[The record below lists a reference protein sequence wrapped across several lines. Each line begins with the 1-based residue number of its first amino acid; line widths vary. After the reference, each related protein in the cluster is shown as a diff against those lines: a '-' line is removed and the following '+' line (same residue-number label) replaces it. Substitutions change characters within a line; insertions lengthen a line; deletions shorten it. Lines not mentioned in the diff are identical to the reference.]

1 MAQTTIARPQIFTPA
16 YNPVKYIIDST
27 NKNNT
32 GFKYIFDIYN
42 GATLIG
48 RFKTLPTFGTGYGEQ
63 DFSKFLSSYVSW
75 DFDPNVTLDHNAV
88 NSYYQY
94 QIKTGEEFLAEFTYT
109 SALTNSGGFV
119 RVNVTNTF
127 AIGDQIN
134 IVQADG
140 GTANPLVQG
149 LHSVTNASGAWFE
162 IGVSWSSVT
171 NANIDGVVTY
181 ADNRKVTTYDVQT
194 LTASNV
200 FNGAR
205 RWTEFVYWNAEEYN
219 LNDPTKYWLTNQP
232 LTNFSCTI
240 AQDLWLNARARVG
253 KKVVF
258 QNSNGDLFSKT
269 IVTNA
274 TIQQIAVGPNNH
286 GPLTPAGLS
295 TLPLVKDDTT
305 YYDFWYDDNG
315 QKSRK
320 YRVDIDRR
328 VQISEYDVVFLDR
341 MGSYSSFA
349 FQLKSYERG
358 EVSREEYN
366 KYVQGSI
373 RSGEWGYNYEEFGYS
388 TINLNAVKTLELN
401 SNWMS
406 QDMATYFEELV
417 TSPQCFLKVVQYVTT
432 EDGLPILDED
442 GCLVHIAESTMYVPI
457 IVTTNNYEVFKQRN
471 KNLIKQTINVKLA
484 NNDAING

>member
-1 MAQTTIARPQIFTPA
+1 MAQTTIAQPQSFTPA

-32 GFKYIFDIYN
+32 GFKYIFDVYN
-42 GATLIG
+42 GATRIG
-48 RFKTLPTFGTGYGEQ
+48 RFKTLPTYGTGYGEV
-63 DFSKFLSSYVSW
+63 DLSKFLSSYVSW
-75 DFDPNVTLDHNAV
+75 DFDPNVTLDYDAV

-94 QIKTGEEFLAEFTYT
+94 QIKTGEEYLAEFSYT

-119 RVNVTNTF
+119 RVNVSNTF

-134 IVQADG
+134 ITQADG
-140 GTANPLVQG
+140 GTANPLVEG
-149 LHSVTNASGAWFE
+149 LHSVTNASATWFE

-171 NANIDGVVTY
+171 DANIDGVVTY
-181 ADNRKVTTYDVQT
+181 ADNRKVVTYDIQT
-194 LTASNV
+194 LTSGNV

-205 RWTEFVYWNAEEYN
+205 RWTEFVYWNADEYN

-253 KKVVF
+253 KKIVF
-258 QNSNGDLFSKT
+258 ENSNGDLFSKT
-269 IVTNA
+269 IVTNS

-286 GPLTPAGLS
+286 GILTPAVG

-305 YYDFWYDDNG
+305 YYEFWFEDG
-315 QKSRK
+315 TQKSRK

-358 EVSREEYN
+358 EVTREEYN
-366 KYVQGSI
+366 QDVTGFVSG
-373 RSGEWGYNYEEFGYS
+373 GEWSYNYEEFGYS
-388 TINLNAVKTLELN
+388 TINLNAVKSLELN
-401 SNWMS
+401 SNYMT
-406 QDMATYFEELV
+406 QDMAEYFEELV

-432 EDGLPILDED
+432 EDGELLLDED
-442 GCLVHIAESTMYVPI
+442 GCLVHISESTMYVPV
-457 IVTTNNYEVFKQRN
+457 IVTTNSYEVFKQRN